1 MNTKKKRSIPLIISA
16 VLGVWYSIYIT
27 VHFGGAMFGSSSM
40 AELAGGAIATALVT
54 PHMVCV
60 VVAAIF
66 NTVACFTNK
75 PAFALVGGILYSVG
89 AVVFL
94 LYALFVVPSI
104 ILSFA
109 GYAQLK
115 KAKAQQQPP
124 QQPYYPPLQPG
135 QAPYQPPYYQS
146 PQPYGTTPQPA
157 PPPQP
162 EIYSDTQPQQYPYP
176 TQPPQL

>member
-1 MNTKKKRSIPLIISA
+1 MKTQRKRSIPLIISA

-27 VHFGGAMFGSSSM
+27 VHFGGIMFGSSSV

-75 PAFALVGGILYSVG
+75 PGFALVGGILYSVG

-104 ILSFA
+104 ILSFV

-115 KAKAQQQPP
+115 KRKAQQQFT
-124 QQPYYPPLQPG
+124 QQPYYPQPQPG
-135 QAPYQPPYYQS
+135 QPPYYQP
-146 PQPYGTTPQPA
+146 PQPPYGAAPQPA

-162 EIYSDTQPQQYPYP
+162 EIYSDMQPQQYPYSN
-176 TQPPQL
+176 QPPQR